1 MTVLYVI
8 LLFRELLHRDI
19 IPRQTVTIQSF
30 ACEQA
35 VAGWGISVFF
45 LPVKMLTIVNKRF
58 EKNGR
63 LV

>member
-45 LPVKMLTIVNKRF
+45 TGKDVNNC
-58 EKNGR
+58 E
-63 LV
+63 